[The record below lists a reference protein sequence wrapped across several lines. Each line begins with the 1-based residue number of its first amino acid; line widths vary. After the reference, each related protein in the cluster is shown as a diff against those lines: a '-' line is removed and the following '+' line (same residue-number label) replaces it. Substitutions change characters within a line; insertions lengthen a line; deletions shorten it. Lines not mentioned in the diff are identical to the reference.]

1 MRGDQLHC
9 VTQWQSLRLKMPRR
23 PELSGGVRNIG
34 QADRGSLMEQT
45 GSQRCE
51 KRSRTLGLLSRFAR
65 SRKGVTAIEFGMVGI
80 PFIGLVCAI
89 FETAFVF
96 FTQEAFDNAVNN
108 VARQVLVNNFLSSST
123 QTMASF
129 KTNTFCTGL
138 PSIIDCSKVTLNIQ
152 AFDPKTT
159 TFATVASSI
168 GKSWY
173 NNPSANVNLGQA
185 GYIVLFQAFYPMPV
199 YLSIL
204 VASGPTNNG
213 ATDLL
218 GHSSNTVYANPATG
232 GTGFVHAIFS
242 TVVFRNEP

>member
-1 MRGDQLHC
+1 MPGDQLHR
-9 VTQWQSLRLKMPRR
+9 VTQWQFLRLKMPRR
-23 PELSGGVRNIG
+23 PELCGGVRG

-51 KRSRTLGLLSRFAR
+51 KRSRKLGLLSRFAR

-80 PFIGLVCAI
+80 PFIGLICAI

-96 FTQEAFDNAVNN
+96 FTQQTFDNAVNN
-108 VARQVLVNNFLSSST
+108 VARQVLVNNFTATST
-123 QTMASF
+123 QTMSAF
-129 KTNTFCTGL
+129 KTNTFCAVL
-138 PSIIDCSKVTLNIQ
+138 PSIINCSKVTLNIQ
-152 AFDPKTT
+152 AFDPTTT
-159 TFATVASSI
+159 TFTSVASAI

-173 NNPSANVNLGQA
+173 NNPSTNVNLGQR
-185 GYIVLFQAFYPMPV
+185 GSLVLFQAFYPMPV

-204 VASGPTNNG
+204 VASGPTHNG
-213 ATDLL
+213 AANLL
-218 GHSSNTVYANPATG
+218 GHSSNTVYANPASG